1 MKSRGVATL
10 VSEQNVRFA
19 AAIADRAVLIEQGRV
34 VGQATRG
41 ELLTPSE
48 SVRRV
53 LALGAATDGPRAAA
67 PTIQR

>member
-34 VGQATRG
+34 VGEATRSD
-41 ELLTPSE
+41 LLNPSE
-48 SVRRV
+48 AVQRV
-53 LALGAATDGPRAAA
+53 LALGAA
-67 PTIQR
+67 PTIQS